1 MLTRWEER
9 EGAGAPFGLAADCPV
24 LRTRE
29 PCLMHAWRA
38 DWQLGRLPCWDA
50 SRFPPQVARHLLDPL
65 GAESHCFR

>member
-1 MLTRWEER
+1 
-9 EGAGAPFGLAADCPV
+9 
-24 LRTRE
+24 
-29 PCLMHAWRA
+29 MHAWRA